1 MRLFV
6 VIGLGQFGR
15 HTATTLYAGGGDVI
29 AIDADESRVE
39 MVKEDVGQAICA
51 DATNIDALRAVGVAK
66 ADTAIVA
73 LGEEDLEDSII
84 CCTAL
89 SDLGVGR
96 IIVRSASEHH
106 GRILSRVGATRVIY
120 PEKQMG
126 EQLAKSLIASGVL
139 DQVTLSTGQVV
150 AHIKPVYDFVGK
162 TLKDCRLHERYRLA
176 VIGIQ
181 QPKRSVDDRGEIHEE
196 LILVPIPDLEQVVG
210 EEDILIV
217 VGNQSQ
223 IDLVSRME

>member
-1 MRLFV
+1 LKLFV

-15 HTATTLYAGGGDVI
+15 HTAMMLYQGGVDVI
-29 AIDADESRVE
+29 AIDTDENRVE
-39 MVKEDVGQAICA
+39 MVKDDVGQALCM
-51 DATNIDALRAVGVAK
+51 DATDIDTLRSIGAGR

-73 LGEEDLEDSII
+73 LGEEALEASII

-96 IIVRSASEHH
+96 IIVRSASEEH

-126 EQLAKSLIASGVL
+126 EQLAKSLIATGVL
-139 DQVTLSTGQVV
+139 DQITLSTGQIV
-150 AHIKPVYDFVGK
+150 AYVRPNHNLVGK
-162 TLKDCRLHERYRLA
+162 TLRECKLTERYRLA
-176 VIGIQ
+176 IIGIQ
-181 QPKRSVDDRGEIHEE
+181 QPKRTVDDRGELHEE
-196 LILVPIPDLEQVVG
+196 LILISIPGADNVIN

-217 VGNQSQ
+217 VGSQNQIEQ
-223 IDLVSRME
+223 ISRKE

>member
-1 MRLFV
+1 LKLFV
-6 VIGLGQFGR
+6 VVGLGQFGR
-15 HTATTLYAGGGDVI
+15 HTAMTLYAGGGDVI
-29 AIDADESRVE
+29 AIDADENRVE
-39 MVKEDVGQAICA
+39 MVKDDVGQAICMNATDA
-51 DATNIDALRAVGVAK
+51 DTLRSIGAGK

-73 LGEEDLEDSII
+73 LGEDDLEASII

-96 IIVRSASEHH
+96 IIVRSASEEH

-126 EQLAKSLIASGVL
+126 EQLARSLIATGVL
-139 DQVTLSTGQVV
+139 DQVTLSTGQIIAYIRPRHDV
-150 AHIKPVYDFVGK
+150 VGK
-162 TLKDCRLHERYRLA
+162 TLGELKLSERYRLA

-181 QPKRSVDDRGEIHEE
+181 QPKRTIDDRGEMHEE
-196 LILVPIPDLEQVVG
+196 LILIPVPDPDNVVS

-217 VGNQSQ
+217 VGTQNQ
-223 IDLVSRME
+223 IDQVSRRE

>member
-6 VIGLGQFGR
+6 IIGLGQFGR
-15 HTATTLYAGGGDVI
+15 YTATTLYAGGGDVI
-29 AIDADESRVE
+29 AIDADENRVE
-39 MVKEDVGQAICA
+39 LVKDDVGQAICM
-51 DATNIDALRAVGVAK
+51 DATDEDALRSVGVGK

-73 LGEEDLEDSII
+73 LGEADLEASII

-96 IIVRSASEHH
+96 IIVRSASEDH

-126 EQLAKSLIASGVL
+126 EELAKSLIASGVL
-139 DQVTLSTGQVV
+139 DQVTLSTGQTV
-150 AHIKPVYDFVGK
+150 AHIRPRHDLVGK
-162 TLKDCRLHERYRLA
+162 TIRDCLLQERYRLA

-181 QPKRSVDDRGEIHEE
+181 RPKRSIDDRGELQEE
-196 LILVPIPDLEQVVG
+196 LILLPVPDLDNVIG
-210 EEDILIV
+210 EDDILVV
-217 VGNQSQ
+217 VGNPNQ
-223 IDLVSRME
+223 IELISRRE

>member
-6 VIGLGQFGR
+6 VVGLGQFGR
-15 HTATTLYAGGGDVI
+15 HTASTLYEGGGDVI
-29 AIDADESRVE
+29 AIDSDENRVE
-39 MVKEDVGQAICA
+39 MVKDDVGQAICM
-51 DATNIDALRAVGVAK
+51 DATDADALRSVGAGK
-66 ADTAIVA
+66 ADTAIIA
-73 LGEEDLEDSII
+73 LGEEDLEASII

-96 IIVRSASEHH
+96 IIVRSVSEDH
-106 GRILSRVGATRVIY
+106 GRILSRVGATRIIY

-150 AHIKPVYDFVGK
+150 AHIRPRHDLVGRS
-162 TLKDCRLHERYRLA
+162 LNDCHLQERYRLA

-181 QPKRSVDDRGEIHEE
+181 QPKRSVDDRGEMHEE
-196 LILVPIPDLEQVVG
+196 LELLAVPDEDYVIGEDDILVI
-210 EEDILIV
+210 

-223 IDLVSRME
+223 IELVSRRE

>member
-1 MRLFV
+1 M

-15 HTATTLYAGGGDVI
+15 YTATTLYAGGGDVM
-29 AIDADESRVE
+29 AIDADEGRVE
-39 MVKEDVGQAICA
+39 LVKDEVGQAICL
-51 DATNIDALRAVGVAK
+51 DATDVDSLRSVGVGK

-73 LGEEDLEDSII
+73 LGEADLEASII

-96 IIVRSASEHH
+96 IIMRSASEEH

-126 EQLAKSLIASGVL
+126 EELAKSLIASGVL
-139 DQVTLSTGQVV
+139 DQVTLSTGQTV
-150 AHIKPVYDFVGK
+150 AHIRPRHDLVGR
-162 TLKDCRLHERYRLA
+162 TLRDCRLQERYRLA

-181 QPKRSVDDRGEIHEE
+181 QAKRSIDDRGELHEE
-196 LILVPIPDLEQVVG
+196 LILIPVPDLDNVIG
-210 EEDILIV
+210 EDDILIV
-217 VGNQSQ
+217 VGNQNQ
-223 IDLVSRME
+223 IELISRRE

>member
-1 MRLFV
+1 MKLFV
-6 VIGLGQFGR
+6 VVGLGQFGR
-15 HTATTLYAGGGDVI
+15 HTATTLYDGGGDVI
-29 AIDADESRVE
+29 ALDVDQGRVE
-39 MVKEDVGQAICA
+39 MVKDQVGQAICL
-51 DATNIDALRAVGVAK
+51 DATDLDSLRAVGVGK

-73 LGEEDLEDSII
+73 LGENDLEASII

-96 IIVRSASEHH
+96 IIVRSAFEHH
-106 GRILSRVGATRVIY
+106 GRILSRVGATRIVY

-139 DQVTLSTGQVV
+139 DQVTLPTGQIV
-150 AHIKPVYDFVGK
+150 AHVRPREDLVGK
-162 TLKDCRLHERYRLA
+162 TLKEARLQERYKLA

-181 QPKRSVDDRGEIHEE
+181 QPKRSVDDRGEVHEE
-196 LILVPIPDLEQVVG
+196 LVLSPVPDPDSLINED
-210 EEDILIV
+210 DILII

-223 IDLVSRME
+223 MELVARKE

>member
-1 MRLFV
+1 LKLFV

-15 HTATTLYAGGGDVI
+15 HTAITLHAEGGEVI
-29 AIDADESRVE
+29 AIDEDETRVE
-39 MVKEDVGQAICA
+39 MVKDDVGQAICLN
-51 DATNIDALRAVGVAK
+51 ATDVNSLRSVGAGK
-66 ADTAIVA
+66 ADTAVIA
-73 LGEEDLEDSII
+73 LGETDLEASII

-89 SDLGVGR
+89 NDLGVGR
-96 IIVRSASEHH
+96 IIVRSASEEH
-106 GRILSRVGATRVIY
+106 GRILSRIGATRVIY

-139 DQVTLSTGQVV
+139 EQITLPTGQIV
-150 AHIKPVYDFVGK
+150 AHIRPRHDLVGK

-181 QPKRSVDDRGEIHEE
+181 QPKRSVDDRGELHEE
-196 LILVPIPDLEQVVG
+196 LILIPIPDLDNVVG

-217 VGNQSQ
+217 VGNQNQ
-223 IDLVSRME
+223 IDLVSRRE

>member
-6 VIGLGQFGR
+6 VVGLGQFGR
-15 HTATTLYAGGGDVI
+15 HTASTLYEGGGDVI
-29 AIDADESRVE
+29 AIDSDENRVE
-39 MVKEDVGQAICA
+39 MVKDDVGQAICM
-51 DATNIDALRAVGVAK
+51 DATDADALRSVGAGK
-66 ADTAIVA
+66 ADTAIIA
-73 LGEEDLEDSII
+73 LGEEDLEASII

-96 IIVRSASEHH
+96 IIVRSVSEDH
-106 GRILSRVGATRVIY
+106 GRILSRVGATRIIY

-150 AHIKPVYDFVGK
+150 AHIRPRHDLVGRS
-162 TLKDCRLHERYRLA
+162 LRDCHLQERYRLA

-181 QPKRSVDDRGEIHEE
+181 QPKRSVDDRGEMHEE
-196 LILVPIPDLEQVVG
+196 LELLAVPDEDHVIGEDDILVI
-210 EEDILIV
+210 

-223 IDLVSRME
+223 IELVSRRE

>member
-1 MRLFV
+1 MKLFV

-15 HTATTLYAGGGDVI
+15 HTAMTLFAHGGEVI

-39 MVKEDVGQAICA
+39 MIKDEVGQAICA
-51 DATNIDALRAVGVAK
+51 DATDIEALRTVGVSK

-73 LGEEDLEDSII
+73 LGEAELEASII

-96 IIVRSASEHH
+96 IIVRSALEQH
-106 GRILSRVGATRVIY
+106 GRILSRVGATRVVY
-120 PEKQMG
+120 PEKLMG
-126 EQLAKSLIASGVL
+126 EQLAKSLISSGVL
-139 DQVTLSTGQVV
+139 EQITLSTGQVV
-150 AHIKPVYDFVGK
+150 AHIRPKHEFVGK
-162 TLKDCRLHERYRLA
+162 SLKDCQLQERYRLQ

-181 QPKRSVDDRGEIHEE
+181 HPNRTIDDKGELSEE
-196 LILVPIPDLEQVVG
+196 LILSPSPELEHIVG
-210 EEDILIV
+210 EEDILIL

-223 IDLVSRME
+223 IDSVSRRD

>member
-1 MRLFV
+1 MI
-6 VIGLGQFGR
+6 IGLGQFGR

-29 AIDADESRVE
+29 AIDADEDRVE
-39 MVKEDVGQAICA
+39 RVKDDVGQAICL
-51 DATNIDALRAVGVAK
+51 DATHVDALRSVGVGK

-73 LGEEDLEDSII
+73 LGEADLEASII

-96 IIVRSASEHH
+96 IIVRSASEDH

-126 EQLAKSLIASGVL
+126 EQLAKSLIASGVI
-139 DQVTLSTGQVV
+139 DQVTLPTGQSV
-150 AHIKPVYDFVGK
+150 AHIRPRHDLVGK
-162 TLKDCRLHERYRLA
+162 TLRDCQLQERYRLA

-181 QPKRSVDDRGEIHEE
+181 HPKRSVDDRGEIHEE
-196 LILVPIPDLEQVVG
+196 LTLIPVPDLDNVVG
-210 EEDILIV
+210 EDDILVV
-217 VGNQSQ
+217 VGNENQ
-223 IDLVSRME
+223 IELVSRRD

>member
-6 VIGLGQFGR
+6 VVGLGQFGR
-15 HTATTLYAGGGDVI
+15 NTALSLYAGGGDVI
-29 AIDADESRVE
+29 AIDQNEDLVE
-39 MVKEDVGQAICA
+39 MVKDQVGQAVCA
-51 DATNIDALRAVGVAK
+51 DASDEDALRAIGVNK

-73 LGEEDLEDSII
+73 LGESNLEASIM

-89 SDLGVGR
+89 SDIGVGR
-96 IIVRSASEHH
+96 IIVRSGSEQH
-106 GRILSRVGATRVIY
+106 GRILSKVGATRVIY

-139 DQVTLSTGQVV
+139 DQVTLPTGQIV
-150 AHIKPVYDFVGK
+150 AYIRPRHDLVHK
-162 TLKDCRLHERYRLA
+162 TLGECRFNERFRVV

-181 QPKRSVDDRGEIHEE
+181 RPKRHIDDRGELKEE
-196 LILVPIPDLEQVVG
+196 LSLNATVQLDDVIE

-217 VGNQSQ
+217 VGSQNQ
-223 IDLVSRME
+223 IDQISRRE